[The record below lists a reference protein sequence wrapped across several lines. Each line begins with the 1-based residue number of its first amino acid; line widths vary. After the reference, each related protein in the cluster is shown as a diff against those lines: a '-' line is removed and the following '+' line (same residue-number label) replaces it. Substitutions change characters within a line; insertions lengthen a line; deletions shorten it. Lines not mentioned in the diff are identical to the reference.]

1 MDRHRSETPRGPE
14 FGRRGPRST
23 LSAAAAAAVALVG
36 VAVGARDRRLLLLP
50 AVAGA
55 FLVRHALG
63 RRRDDARVA
72 AAAAAD
78 VALAERYDRYAG

>member
-1 MDRHRSETPRGPE
+1 MDRQGSEASRGLE
-14 FGRRGPRST
+14 AGGRGPRSA
-23 LSAAAAAAVALVG
+23 LSAAGAAAVALLG

-63 RRRDDARVA
+63 RRRDDARRSA
-72 AAAAAD
+72 AAATDA
-78 VALAERYDRYAG
+78 ALAERYDRYAG